1 MQLLERVR
9 EGPNNSSLITLSTKK
24 KTNKL
29 QLKRTL
35 FIIEIIRNRLGSQV
49 GQDSTTYQVTH
60 SVGFQDLSIGRSRF
74 HCNLEAGSLINF
86 AQKIFL
92 IIFNIAFPAFSA
104 GHFLQKYVQLFFLT
118 HLQCC
123 RYRGG
128 SRIFFRRGCT
138 RLLLYFNTNKPLFLQ
153 KTSCIRKP
161 QVISGGG
168 GGGGAPRPPPP
179 HPLHPPPRSA
189 PAVIKYCV

>member
-49 GQDSTTYQVTH
+49 GQDSTTYQVTY

-92 IIFNIAFPAFSA
+92 IIFNIASRKCHFQRFPQDIFCKNMFSCFFYPSPVLSVQGRIQDFFQEGVHSSLA
-104 GHFLQKYVQLFFLT
+104 LLQHQ
-118 HLQCC
+118 
-123 RYRGG
+123 
-128 SRIFFRRGCT
+128 
-138 RLLLYFNTNKPLFLQ
+138 
-153 KTSCIRKP
+153 
-161 QVISGGG
+161 
-168 GGGGAPRPPPP
+168 
-179 HPLHPPPRSA
+179 
-189 PAVIKYCV
+189 